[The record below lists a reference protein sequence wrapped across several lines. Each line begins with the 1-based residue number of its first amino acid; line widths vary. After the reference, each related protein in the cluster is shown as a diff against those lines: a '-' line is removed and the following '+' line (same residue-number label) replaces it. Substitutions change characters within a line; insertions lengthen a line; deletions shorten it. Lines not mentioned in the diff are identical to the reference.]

1 MQPSLLLKMLLGGT
15 RMGELAHIRNV
26 LDEIKGLEHVSD
38 VSLVSRGGLY
48 IMGDSPKG
56 SHPETFSAMNAIMIG
71 AAETTSAELKDGLRY
86 MMIKLMEK
94 DLILVGA
101 GTRYMLAIVTDGSGD
116 NDNIAKSAT
125 QIIGRV
131 DLNI

>member
-1 MQPSLLLKMLLGGT
+1 
-15 RMGELAHIRNV
+15 MGELAHIRNV

-56 SHPETFSAMNAIMIG
+56 SHPETLSAMNAIMIG

-101 GTRYMLAIVTDGSGD
+101 GSRYMLAIVTDGDGE
-116 NDNIAKSAT
+116 NDKIVKLAT

-131 DLNI
+131 DISI

>member
-1 MQPSLLLKMLLGGT
+1 L
-15 RMGELAHIRNV
+15 N
-26 LDEIKGLEHVSD
+26 EIKGLEHVTD

-56 SHPETFSAMNAIMIG
+56 SHPETISAMNAIMIG

-94 DLILVGA
+94 DVILLGA
-101 GTRYMLAIVTDGSGD
+101 GTRYMLAIVTDGAGE
-116 NDNIAKSAT
+116 NDNIAKLAT

-131 DLNI
+131 DISI

>member
-1 MQPSLLLKMLLGGT
+1 
-15 RMGELAHIRNV
+15 MGELSHIRNV

-71 AAETTSAELKDGLRY
+71 AAETMSAELKDGLRY

-101 GTRYMLAIVTDGSGD
+101 GARYMLAIVTDGAGE
-116 NDNIAKSAT
+116 NDAIVKSAT
-125 QIIGRV
+125 QIIGRMDISV
-131 DLNI
+131 

>member
-1 MQPSLLLKMLLGGT
+1 
-15 RMGELAHIRNV
+15 MGELAHIRNV

-101 GTRYMLAIVTDGSGD
+101 GTRYMLAIVTDGLGD

-131 DLNI
+131 DINI